1 MTDHYIS
8 HTHIKMRSRT
18 HRAPVE
24 ADAGEVGKSHSP
36 GFIMRGR
43 AVLTSVCI
51 RADLSKTATADR
63 IIRKGIET
71 RNACISFQIVQEC
84 LNTMLRKTEVSLNT
98 DETKQYL
105 DNVNVLA
112 PLFRVPTSLSLYRRA
127 LDLQTRY
134 RYGFYDSLVIAAALD
149 AGCTRLYSENSQD
162 GQRIEGLTVENP
174 FRKL

>member
-8 HTHIKMRSRT
+8 RTRIKMRSGT
-18 HRAPVE
+18 HRAPVK

-36 GFIMRGR
+36 GSIMRGR

-84 LNTMLRKTEVSLNT
+84 LNTMLRKAEISLNT

-105 DNVNVLA
+105 DNVLA
-112 PLFRVPTSLSLYRRA
+112 PLFRVPASLSLYRRA
-127 LDLQTRY
+127 RSPNALPLRLLRLVGHRSRPRCGLHPTLQRELARRTADR
-134 RYGFYDSLVIAAALD
+134 RI
-149 AGCTRLYSENSQD
+149 D
-162 GQRIEGLTVENP
+162 GRESVS
-174 FRKL
+174 